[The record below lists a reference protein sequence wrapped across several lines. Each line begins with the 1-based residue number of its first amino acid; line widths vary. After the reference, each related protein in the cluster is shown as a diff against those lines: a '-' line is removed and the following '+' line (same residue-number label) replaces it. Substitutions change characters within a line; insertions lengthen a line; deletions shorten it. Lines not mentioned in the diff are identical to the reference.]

1 MLLNII
7 KTMKI
12 RSIAST
18 LLDVPKS
25 EKSSVAAQAEQYLA
39 VFLDILLK
47 LDRSGPGNATENG
60 QSNEDEA
67 ELKHWAD
74 LREYQV
80 KFAQAGGFLTMT

>member
-1 MLLNII
+1 
-7 KTMKI
+7 MKI

-18 LLDVPKS
+18 LLDVPKA
-25 EKSSVAAQAEQYLA
+25 EQSSTASQAEQYLA
-39 VFLDILLK
+39 AFLDILLK
-47 LDRSGPGNATENG
+47 LERSSAGASESG
-60 QSNEDEA
+60 QQDDDEA

>member
-1 MLLNII
+1 
-7 KTMKI
+7 MKI

-25 EKSSVAAQAEQYLA
+25 EKSSIASQAEQYLA

-47 LDRSGPGNATENG
+47 LERSSAGATESG
-60 QSNEDEA
+60 QQLHDDEEA
-67 ELKHWAD
+67 GLKHWAD

-80 KFAQAGGFLTMT
+80 KFAQSGGFMTMT

>member
-1 MLLNII
+1 
-7 KTMKI
+7 MKI

-18 LLDVPKS
+18 LLDVPKAK
-25 EKSSVAAQAEQYLA
+25 KSSIASQAEQYLA
-39 VFLDILLK
+39 AFLDILLK
-47 LDRSGPGNATENG
+47 LERSSAGASENG
-60 QSNEDEA
+60 QHDEEEA